1 MGYTKEAIRGI
12 SWMAALRVSSR
23 FLTLARVPILAR
35 LLTPMQ
41 HGTVGVAMIAL
52 SFVEILTETGINTF
66 LIQEN
71 AKIAKYMNT
80 AWVVSIAR
88 GFLIALIIIIGA
100 PFVASFFHS
109 PDSYPLLLLVSIV
122 PILRGFINPVVIQF
136 QKELRFDREFWFRFW
151 IFLIDSLVAIALA
164 FLTRSAASIVWGFIF
179 GASLE
184 VVLSFI
190 IAKPTPRFAFEV
202 TKLKKVLHRGKWI
215 TASGILDYAFRHGD
229 DIVVGKMLPISSLG
243 FYQNAY
249 KISELP
255 LTEVAVVASK
265 VTFPVFAKI
274 SGDIKRLR
282 RAFFRT
288 IFGIAIVVI
297 PIGVMLFLFPR
308 EIILLI
314 LGPQW
319 VDAAT
324 ALQALALFGVLRAII
339 GSVNVL
345 FLASR
350 KQEYV
355 TLVTAVSSTGLFIT
369 IVPLVSLFGIVGAGV
384 AATAGLLCSLP
395 FVFYFT
401 LKLLRRA

>member
-1 MGYTKEAIRGI
+1 MGYTKEAVRGI

-23 FLTLARVPILAR
+23 FLALVRVPILAR
-35 LLTPMQ
+35 LLTPAQ
-41 HGTVGVAMIAL
+41 HGTVGIAMIAL

-71 AKIAKYMNT
+71 AKIEKYIST
-80 AWVVSIAR
+80 AWVVSISR
-88 GFLIALIIIIGA
+88 GFLIALVIIIGA

-122 PILRGFINPVVIQF
+122 PVLRGFINPVVIRF

-151 IFLIDSLVAIALA
+151 IFMVDSLVAIVLA

-179 GASLE
+179 GACLE

-190 IAKPTPRFAFEV
+190 LVKPTPRFTFEI
-202 TKLKKVLHRGKWI
+202 TKLKKILERGKWI
-215 TASGILDYAFRHGD
+215 TATGILDYAFRHGD
-229 DIVVGKMLPISSLG
+229 DIVVGKMLSISSLG

-265 VTFPVFAKI
+265 VTFPIFAKI
-274 SGDIKRLR
+274 SGNTKRLR
-282 RAFFRT
+282 RAFFQT
-288 IFGIAIVVI
+288 ISFIAILVI
-297 PIGVMLFLFPR
+297 PIGIMLFLFPR
-308 EIILLI
+308 EIILFI

-319 VDAAT
+319 VEAAT

-355 TLVTAVSSTGLFIT
+355 TLITAISTAGLFIS
-369 IVPLVSLFGIVGAGV
+369 IVPLVGSFGIVGAAI
-384 AATAGLLCSLP
+384 AATVGLLCSLP
-395 FVFYFT
+395 FVFYFS
-401 LKLLRRA
+401 LKFLSR